1 MDNFRETVAA
11 ILQSFS
17 GEGAAEEGD
26 KKRELLRV
34 VKLATEEHHRL
45 ALRTNNRQ
53 EVLRAICEGAS
64 ATEALDRLTENLAAQ
79 AAEDTAI
86 LHASKFTRIII
97 DPKMEV
103 LLLGVAAML
112 SGKEPVR
119 SLRVSR
125 GFRSRLQGAVA
136 ELGGFPRWTTDG
148 TIEAVARRFPRLTS
162 IDLSDCHKVTDAGM
176 VLLVKGC
183 QGLTD
188 IDLSECCNLT

>member
-1 MDNFRETVAA
+1 
-11 ILQSFS
+11 
-17 GEGAAEEGD
+17 
-26 KKRELLRV
+26 
-34 VKLATEEHHRL
+34 
-45 ALRTNNRQ
+45 
-53 EVLRAICEGAS
+53 
-64 ATEALDRLTENLAAQ
+64 
-79 AAEDTAI
+79 
-86 LHASKFTRIII
+86 
-97 DPKMEV
+97 
-103 LLLGVAAML
+103 ML

-125 GFRSRLQGAVA
+125 GFRSRLQGAVT

-148 TIEAVARRFPRLTS
+148 TIEAVARRCPRLTS

>member
-1 MDNFRETVAA
+1 MPTTRNQLSREIEAHGLPAPVMPQTWQATDNSRETVAA

-26 KKRELLRV
+26 KKRELLLV

-97 DPKMEV
+97 T
-103 LLLGVAAML
+103 
-112 SGKEPVR
+112 
-119 SLRVSR
+119 
-125 GFRSRLQGAVA
+125 
-136 ELGGFPRWTTDG
+136 PRWKCFFS
-148 TIEAVARRFPRLTS
+148 ALPP
-162 IDLSDCHKVTDAGM
+162 
-176 VLLVKGC
+176 
-183 QGLTD
+183 
-188 IDLSECCNLT
+188 CCRGQSSCACCV

>member
-1 MDNFRETVAA
+1 MPTSRDQLSREIEALGIPPAVMRQALDTSRETVAV
-11 ILQSFS
+11 ILQSYS

-79 AAEDTAI
+79 AAEDTAN

-112 SGKEPVR
+112 SGTELVR

-125 GFRSRLQGAVA
+125 GFRSRLQGAVT
-136 ELGGFPRWTTDG
+136 ELGGFPR
-148 TIEAVARRFPRLTS
+148 RLS
-162 IDLSDCHKVTDAGM
+162 F
-176 VLLVKGC
+176 
-183 QGLTD
+183 
-188 IDLSECCNLT
+188 